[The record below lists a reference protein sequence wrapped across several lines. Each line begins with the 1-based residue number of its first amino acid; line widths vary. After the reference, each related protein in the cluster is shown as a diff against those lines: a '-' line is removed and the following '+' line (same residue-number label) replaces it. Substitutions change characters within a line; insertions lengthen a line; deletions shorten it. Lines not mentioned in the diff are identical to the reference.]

1 MKSAFAATPTRLAAL
16 ALTSSLL
23 AGCTTYTDGLFG
35 SRVDYKTAAVKT
47 AALEVPPDL
56 SQLARDSRFQP
67 QGGVISAAAA
77 AAGGPTNSSNAG
89 SGALGVALVS
99 RGDARVER
107 SGQERWLVVAQTPE
121 QIWPQ
126 LQAFWTARGFVL
138 EVDDPKIGVME
149 TNWSENRAKLSDD
162 VVRNTL
168 GRLLK
173 NLYDSGERDRYRTRV
188 ERSVTGSEIFIS
200 HRGLSEVYTSE
211 RRDSTTWR
219 ARASDPQLEAEFL
232 SRFLMTLG
240 APEALARTTVASAP
254 EAPARARLLAG
265 RPAAGLEV
273 DEPFDRAW
281 RRVGL
286 ALDRSGFSVEDRDRA
301 GGLYY
306 VRYIDPAAAGKNE
319 PNWFMRLF
327 EKGNTQATVRYRVA
341 VQAAGEKTTVSVL
354 TSAGAAENGENAK
367 RIVGLLVNELR

>member
-1 MKSAFAATPTRLAAL
+1 VKSAFAATPTRLAAL

-149 TNWSENRAKLSDD
+149 TNWSENRAKLADD

-168 GRLLK
+168 GRLLQ

-188 ERSVTGSEIFIS
+188 ERTGTSSEIFIS
-200 HRGLSEVYTSE
+200 HRGLSEVYTNE
-211 RRDSTTWR
+211 RRDTTTWR
-219 ARASDPQLEAEFL
+219 ARASEPQLEAEFL

-240 APEALARTTVASAP
+240 APEAVARATVANAP
-254 EAPARARLLAG
+254 ESPARARLLAG
-265 RPAAGLEV
+265 RPAAALEI

-306 VRYIDPAAAGKNE
+306 VRYIDPAAAGKDE
-319 PNWFMRLF
+319 PNWFMKWF
-327 EKGNTQATVRYRVA
+327 DKGSTQAAVRYRVA
-341 VQAAGEKTTVSVL
+341 VQSASDKTTVSVL
-354 TSAGAAENGENAK
+354 TSAGAPENGDNAK
-367 RIVGLLVNELR
+367 RIVALLVTELK